1 MRPAHKPPSWEELAE
16 LARFHTLYQASR
28 KTKCFLQSPGL
39 QEVVLL
45 PTNEVL
51 GEKSPML
58 EVPILGNLEKSKC
71 WYL

>member
-1 MRPAHKPPSWEELAE
+1 MWPAHKLPSWEGLAE
-16 LARFHTLYQASR
+16 LAPFHTLYQASR

-39 QEVVLL
+39 QVVLP

-51 GEKSPML
+51 GEKVSPML
-58 EVPILGNLEKSKC
+58 GVPILRNLEKSKC